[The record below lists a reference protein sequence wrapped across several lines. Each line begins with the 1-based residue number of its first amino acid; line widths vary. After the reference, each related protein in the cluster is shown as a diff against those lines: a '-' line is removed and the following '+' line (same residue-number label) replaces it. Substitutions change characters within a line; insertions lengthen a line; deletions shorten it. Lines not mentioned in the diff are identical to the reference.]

1 MLIDILGAIVVVLRG
16 GRFRIPPTG
25 GCRECGLPD
34 VLSNLSPFPST
45 YPNHTNT
52 RWSQIVCKLRLFKNQ
67 RCVDCV
73 VVHPRLCERLLL
85 VTRTLSRAHQT
96 NCRVRVQA
104 FVQASSIMIYTT
116 GDELYLNNIEST
128 LFSVCNVKDVVET
141 VWKMNS
147 LYSPQVCSA
156 LHCIE
161 PLSWG
166 SLVLTPTYNICC
178 FYPDQS
184 LCDQL
189 WGFVFINQL

>member
-1 MLIDILGAIVVVLRG
+1 MLIDILGAIVVVLCG

-34 VLSNLSPFPST
+34 VLSNLSPFPT
-45 YPNHTNT
+45 THPNHTNT

-104 FVQASSIMIYTT
+104 FVQASSIMTYTAT
-116 GDELYLNNIEST
+116 GAIVVKHLDAKESNI
-128 LFSVCNVKDVVET
+128 
-141 VWKMNS
+141 
-147 LYSPQVCSA
+147 
-156 LHCIE
+156 
-161 PLSWG
+161 
-166 SLVLTPTYNICC
+166 
-178 FYPDQS
+178 
-184 LCDQL
+184 
-189 WGFVFINQL
+189 